1 MGALEQDCV
10 FCEIVAGTGEA
21 RVVHED
27 EHTLAF
33 FPLAPAT
40 RGHTLVVPK
49 AHTADLWVMDEAAA
63 QRLFHTVMLVGRALR
78 EVLRPAGM
86 NVVNSTGAVAT
97 QTVFHTHVHL
107 VPRGPGDTMG
117 SIWPPKGAGFR
128 YEDEAATDALATRL
142 SAAIGPP
149 PPTPTHRANTTS
161 ARSASSN
168 GA

>member
-1 MGALEQDCV
+1 MGVREQDCV
-10 FCEIVAGTGEA
+10 FCEIVAGAGEA

-49 AHTADLWVMDEAAA
+49 AHAADLWAMDETAA
-63 QRLFHTVMLVGRALR
+63 QRLFHTVMVVGRALR
-78 EVLRPAGM
+78 SVLRPDGM
-86 NVVNSTGAVAT
+86 NVVNSAGAVAT

-117 SIWPPKGAGFR
+117 TIWPPKGAGFR
-128 YEDEAATDALATRL
+128 YEDDAATDALAARL
-142 SAAIGPP
+142 CAAIVRRPAP
-149 PPTPTHRANTTS
+149 
-161 ARSASSN
+161 
-168 GA
+168 